1 MIRHI
6 VIFQFDE
13 TKAAEAEVMAIKAE
27 LEELVNHIPELLKV
41 EVGINNNPA
50 EKQDLVLTA
59 EVKDMT
65 DLDIYAKHPK
75 HLEVGV
81 KIRAILTG
89 RTCVDYTI

>member
-6 VIFQFDE
+6 AIFQFDE
-13 TKAAEAEVMAIKAE
+13 TKASEAEVMAIKAE
-27 LEELVNHIPELLKV
+27 LEALVDYIPELKRI
-41 EVGINNNPA
+41 EVGININTE

-59 EVKDMT
+59 DVNDLKD
-65 DLDIYAKHPK
+65 LAIYAKHPK

-81 KIRAILTG
+81 KIRSIANG

>member
-13 TKAAEAEVMAIKAE
+13 TKASEAEVMAIKAE
-27 LEELVNHIPELLKV
+27 LEALVDHIPELKKM

-59 EVKDMT
+59 EVNNYA
-65 DLDIYAKHPK
+65 DLDIYAKHPM
-75 HLEVGV
+75 HLEVGK

>member
-13 TKAAEAEVMAIKAE
+13 NKTNEAEIMSIKAD
-27 LEELVNHIPELLKV
+27 LENLVNLIPELIKM

-59 EVKDMT
+59 DVKNLA
-65 DLDIYAKHPK
+65 DLDVYAQHPK
-75 HLEVGV
+75 HLEIA
-81 KIRAILTG
+81 KRIRAIANG
-89 RTCVDYTI
+89 RTCVDYSI